1 MVAIP
6 QSLFQALSLD
16 TAVMLLIAF
25 FLLLQLHQCYPGFP
39 L

>member
-1 MVAIP
+1 MLVIT

-16 TAVMLLIAF
+16 TAVILLIA